1 MSTIRVSL
9 ITDAAAAPSR
19 VELPAIPRIGD
30 HLKLTQDST
39 YEVTRVVWDVHS
51 AVDDLLNMSNI
62 QVFLKPALVS

>member
-9 ITDAAAAPSR
+9 ITDAATAPSR

-51 AVDDLLNMSNI
+51 AMDDLLNTSNI
-62 QVFLKPALVS
+62 QVFLKPALVV